1 MKEHSKI
8 LAIQGDP
15 LSSIN
20 RKTDTTLLLALEA
33 QRRKYK
39 IYYYETKNVTFKN
52 KKVYVATNLLESMIH
67 NKYPTRGEAN
77 DVYNTL
83 ESGAAGLVLAAETAI
98 GKYPKECVIFL
109 KKELKVFNYYK

>member
-1 MKEHSKI
+1 MKKHNKI

-15 LSSIN
+15 LNSIN

-52 KKVYVATNLLESMIH
+52 NESYNRKNNTIMQKYLFLL
-67 NKYPTRGEAN
+67 
-77 DVYNTL
+77 
-83 ESGAAGLVLAAETAI
+83 
-98 GKYPKECVIFL
+98 IF
-109 KKELKVFNYYK
+109 FIN